1 MATGD
6 CLSILLPDGVFSQF
20 FVTVGTVAGKPH
32 DVRMVVP
39 APMIPVS
46 KQEVTDPY
54 RISDFECFTSFIN
67 D

>member
-1 MATGD
+1 MVTGGR
-6 CLSILLPDGVFSQF
+6 LSILLPDGVFSQF

-32 DVRMVVP
+32 DVRMIVP
-39 APMIPVS
+39 APMTPVS

-54 RISDFECFTSFIN
+54 RISDFEYFTSFIN